1 MRRALLVL
9 TAAILSGI
17 GPSYGQAPAP
27 KPATPTP
34 TAKEKPATPA
44 PQAVAPTPATKTTSN
59 LPGSVEPTFD
69 QGTAGRLK
77 EAIQKYAAIA
87 AHGGWPKI
95 PADAKFA
102 LGTAGANDALLRQ
115 RLIAGGDLA
124 ADQATGVFD
133 AEVVAAIKRFQTRH
147 GLPAIGTVGPKTMAA
162 LNVPVEERR
171 KQLEA
176 SLLRTSAIGFGFGT
190 RFVAVNIPA
199 AYVEAVENDKV
210 VHRYRVVVGKTEKPS
225 PTVSAE
231 ITDINLNPR
240 WTVPASITKNEIAN
254 HMRKDPTYLSR
265 MHMQLYDE
273 RDAVVDPASVNW
285 NADKAPGVI
294 VRQDPGPWNALGELK
309 INMPNAYAVY
319 MHDTNQRSLLSRD
332 YRFDSHGCVRV
343 DQVRDL
349 ATWLLQDTPGW
360 DRAKIDFAIASG
372 ERQSVALAKKV
383 PVAWIYLTGWM
394 TRDGIVHFRDDV
406 YDQDDQ
412 LLDATAEEKAFF
424 EQAQRN
430 SDKSTN

>member
-1 MRRALLVL
+1 MRRALFVL
-9 TAAILSGI
+9 TAAILSGT

-27 KPATPTP
+27 KPVIPTS
-34 TAKEKPATPA
+34 TAKDKPATPA
-44 PQAVAPTPATKTTSN
+44 PQAVAPTPATKMTST
-59 LPGSVEPTFD
+59 LPGSIEPTFD

-87 AHGGWPKI
+87 THGGWPEI
-95 PADAKFA
+95 PTDAKFA

-124 ADQATGVFD
+124 ADQATGAFD

-147 GLPAIGTVGPKTMAA
+147 GLTQTGTVGPKTMAA

-176 SLLRTSAIGFGFGT
+176 SLLRTSAIGFGFGA

-273 RDAVVDPASVNW
+273 HDAVIDPATVNW

-372 ERQSVALAKKV
+372 ERQSVTLAKKV

-394 TRDGIVHFRDDV
+394 TRDGVVHFRDDV

>member
-1 MRRALLVL
+1 MRRALFVL
-9 TAAILSGI
+9 TAAILSGTV
-17 GPSYGQAPAP
+17 PSYGQAPAP
-27 KPATPTP
+27 KPATPAP
-34 TAKEKPATPA
+34 AAKEKPATPA
-44 PQAVAPTPATKTTSN
+44 PQAVAPTPTTKTTSN

-162 LNVPVEERR
+162 LNVSVEERR

-176 SLLRTSAIGFGFGT
+176 SLLRTSAIGFGFGA

-273 RDAVVDPASVNW
+273 HDAVVDPASVNW
-285 NADKAPGVI
+285 NTDKAPGVI
-294 VRQDPGPWNALGELK
+294 VRQDPGSWNALGELK

-319 MHDTNQRSLLSRD
+319 MHDTNQRSLLNRD

-372 ERQSVALAKKV
+372 ERQSVALARKV

-394 TRDGIVHFRDDV
+394 TRDGVVHFRDDV

>member
-1 MRRALLVL
+1 MKRALFVL
-9 TAAILSGI
+9 TAAILSGT

-27 KPATPTP
+27 KPASPAP
-34 TAKEKPATPA
+34 AAKEKPAAPA
-44 PQAVAPTPATKTTSN
+44 PQAVAPATKATSN

-87 AHGGWPKI
+87 THGGWPKI
-95 PADAKFA
+95 PTDAKFA

-124 ADQATGVFD
+124 ADQATGAFD

-176 SLLRTSAIGFGFGT
+176 SLLRTSAIGFGFGA

-273 RDAVVDPASVNW
+273 HDTVVDPATVNW

-372 ERQSVALAKKV
+372 ERQSIALAKKV

-394 TRDGIVHFRDDV
+394 TRDGVVHFRDDV

>member
-1 MRRALLVL
+1 MRHALFVL
-9 TAAILSGI
+9 AAVLSGTGSLYGQTAAQ
-17 GPSYGQAPAP
+17 PTTAPVP
-27 KPATPTP
+27 V
-34 TAKEKPATPA
+34 AKEKLATPA
-44 PQAVAPTPATKTTSN
+44 PQAAASAPAIKATST
-59 LPGSVEPTFD
+59 LPGSAEPTFD

-87 AHGGWPKI
+87 ARGGWPKI
-95 PADAKFA
+95 PADAKFTP
-102 LGTAGANDALLRQ
+102 GTAGAHDALLRQ
-115 RLIAGGDLA
+115 RLIAEGDLA
-124 ADQATGVFD
+124 ADRASGAVD
-133 AEVVAAIKRFQTRH
+133 AEVVAAIKQFQMRH

-162 LNVPVEERR
+162 LNVPVEERS

-176 SLLRTSAIGFGFGT
+176 SLLRTSAIGFGFGA

-240 WTVPASITKNEIAN
+240 WTVPASITKNEIAG

-285 NADKAPGVI
+285 SGDKAPGVI

-349 ATWLLQDTPGW
+349 ATWLLQDTAGW
-360 DRAKIDFAIASG
+360 DRAKIDLAIASG
-372 ERQSVALAKKV
+372 ERKTVPLTKKV

-394 TRDGIVHFRDDV
+394 TRDGVVHFREDV

-430 SDKSTN
+430 SDKSSN

>member
-1 MRRALLVL
+1 MRRALFVL

-27 KPATPTP
+27 TPATPAP
-34 TAKEKPATPA
+34 AAREKPTTPA
-44 PQAVAPTPATKTTSN
+44 PQAVAPTPATKTTST
-59 LPGSVEPTFD
+59 LPGSAEPTFD

-87 AHGGWPKI
+87 ARGGWPKI
-95 PADAKFA
+95 PTDAKFT

-115 RLIAGGDLA
+115 RLIAGGDLG
-124 ADQATGVFD
+124 ADHATGAFD
-133 AEVVAAIKRFQTRH
+133 AEAVAAIKRFQTRH

-210 VHRYRVVVGKTEKPS
+210 IHRYRVIVGKTEKPS
-225 PTVSAE
+225 PTVSTE

-240 WTVPASITKNEIAN
+240 WTVPASITKNEIAG

-265 MHMQLYDE
+265 MHMQLYNE
-273 RDAVVDPASVNW
+273 HDAVVDPATVNW
-285 NADKAPGVI
+285 SGDKAPNVI

-349 ATWLLQDTPGW
+349 AAWLLQDTAGW

-372 ERQSVALAKKV
+372 ERQSIALAKKV
-383 PVAWIYLTGWM
+383 PVAWVYLTGWM

>member
-1 MRRALLVL
+1 MRRALFVL
-9 TAAILSGI
+9 AATVLAGT
-17 GPSYGQAPAP
+17 GPSYGETPAP
-27 KPATPTP
+27 KPATPAP
-34 TAKEKPATPA
+34 AAKEKPATPA
-44 PQAVAPTPATKTTSN
+44 PQAAAPVPATKVTSN
-59 LPGSVEPTFD
+59 LPGSIEPTFD

-102 LGTAGANDALLRQ
+102 LGTAGAHDALLRQ

-124 ADQATGVFD
+124 ADRASEAFD

-147 GLPAIGTVGPKTMAA
+147 GLPQTGTVGPKTMAA

-285 NADKAPGVI
+285 SADKAPGVI

-360 DRAKIDFAIASG
+360 DRAKIDVAIASG